1 MPKAI
6 DLAILYYLLMKHQ
19 KFLLF
24 LATTLLLCGASC
36 PGETTIVR
44 FTKTINLLESV
55 TPSVGAMTGRT
66 ITGFKLGEFTSE
78 RDLLRT
84 STTGPILFD
93 LEGAGSESPPCHD
106 GTPYRRAAISP
117 MIRILSLIGDTGN
130 EDVSDDDDCRCDSHI
145 EFIEFVPIEIAFED
159 GGVLRIPAGSIKG
172 RYLLCP
178 NTRENH
184 LISGDR
190 EFGGAV
196 IATFNCTLRVSDSG
210 DGLYADIQYDL
221 REQ

>member
-1 MPKAI
+1 MKTVSI
-6 DLAILYYLLMKHQ
+6 YLIIIT
-19 KFLLF
+19 
-24 LATTLLLCGASC
+24 ALLLGSISC
-36 PGETTIVR
+36 SNNITSIR
-44 FTKTINLLESV
+44 YIKTINLLEHI
-55 TPSVGAMTGRT
+55 TPSVGSMTGRT
-66 ITGFKLGEFTSE
+66 ITGFKLGEFSSE
-78 RDLLRT
+78 RDLLRN

-93 LEGAGSESPPCHD
+93 LPEAGSESPPCSD

-117 MIRILSLIGDTGN
+117 MIRILSLIGDTGGD
-130 EDVSDDDDCRCDSHI
+130 DVSDDDDCHCDSHI
-145 EFIEFVPIEIAFED
+145 EFIEFVPIEIEFED
-159 GGVLRIPAGSIKG
+159 GGVMRIPAGSIQG

-196 IATFNCTLRVSDSG
+196 IATFNCTLRLADSG
-210 DGLYADIQYDL
+210 EGLFVDIQYDL